1 MRERN
6 YQQLVDYL
14 MASNWP
20 ICEAEV
26 EAVQIKG
33 KATKLTLV
41 VEGDVDLHALADAAG
56 GTVLLVI
63 DTKSRKP
70 GAGGAQTDLFQA
82 KVSAHQAQIDANE
95 VVPGEADGAE
105 DPQAAPAPAFNPAL
119 DMPPDDDLSAYE
131 NPLAGEDDEG
141 FFEEQPNKPPLE

>member
-1 MRERN
+1 MSERN

-14 MASNWP
+14 VASNWP

-33 KATKLTLV
+33 KATKITLV
-41 VEGDVDLHALADAAG
+41 VEGDFDLHALADAAG
-56 GTVLLVI
+56 GTVLLVV
-63 DTKSRKP
+63 SGPVGKP
-70 GAGGAQTDLFQA
+70 ADGDVRQDDLF
-82 KVSAHQAQIDANE
+82 
-95 VVPGEADGAE
+95 VPGQEADGE
-105 DPQAAPAPAFNPAL
+105 KPQAAPSAAFNPAL